1 MIIFCRLERERKV
14 DRKAFLTTDF
24 DRGILFEK
32 TFQAAHNRRDLP
44 PDVEDGDPRMKPYKP
59 LFGDND

>member
-1 MIIFCRLERERKV
+1 MFCRLERERKV

-32 TFQAAHNRRDLP
+32 TFTVANNRRELP
-44 PDVEDGDPRMKPYKP
+44 PDIEDQDPRMKPHKAI
-59 LFGDND
+59 FADND